1 MKKFETII
9 GVTGSEIERAA
20 MISGIVPQES
30 RFEALVKR
38 EVAKGLAK
46 LAGKIDPFVFNPRIA
61 QH

>member
-1 MKKFETII
+1 MKKYEAFI

-20 MISGIVPQES
+20 LAGGIFPQET

-46 LAGKIDPFVFNPRIA
+46 LAGKIDPIVIAPRV
-61 QH
+61 QQC